1 MTYSIVA
8 LDSLTGEL
16 GVAVQSRYFAVGAAV
31 PWASPGVGA
40 VATQAMVRISH
51 GPRALEL
58 LQAGL
63 DAQVVV
69 DRLIDADE
77 GAAHRQLAVVDAVGN
92 AAVHTGSSCIR
103 EAGHLARNGFS
114 CQGNMLASDR
124 VWPAMADAFESAS
137 GALHHRLLAALDA
150 AEAQGGDVRGRQS
163 AAILVVPAT
172 GERWDST
179 ISVRIDDHP
188 EPLQE
193 LRRLITLRDAYR
205 FATEANERLDAGDHA
220 NAARL
225 FDRACELAPDSDDL
239 LFRAGVSFAR
249 MGDLDAGVE
258 RVRAAIE
265 MQPNW
270 AKMLDRLPTEIAP
283 VAARLIA
290 RLNG

>member
-8 LDSLTGEL
+8 LDSGTGEL

-58 LQAGL
+58 LQAGF
-63 DAQVVV
+63 DARAAL
-69 DRLIDADE
+69 DRLIGADD
-77 GAAHRQLAVVDAVGN
+77 GAATRQLAIVDAAGN
-92 AAVHTGSSCIR
+92 PAVHTGVSCIR
-103 EAGHLARNGFS
+103 EAGHVARLGVC

-124 VWPAMADAFESAS
+124 VWPAMLDTFESAS

-150 AEAQGGDVRGRQS
+150 AEVQGGDLRGRQS

-172 GERWDST
+172 GERWDT
-179 ISVRIDDHP
+179 TTSVRVDDHP

-193 LRRLITLRDAYR
+193 LRRLIALSDAYDL
-205 FATEANERLDAGDHA
+205 ATEASELLDAGDYA
-220 NAARL
+220 NAVLL
-225 FDRACELAPDSDDL
+225 FDRACELASDSDDL

-249 MGDLDAGVE
+249 MGDVEAGVQ
-258 RVRAAIE
+258 RVGAAIE

-270 AKMLDRLPTEIAP
+270 TKMLDRPPPELAP
-283 VAARLIA
+283 VAATLLA
-290 RLNG
+290 RLNR